1 MTMKPAPA
9 TTTTFPKLS
18 AAPKLVDQVVQQIRG
33 EVLAGRLQSGEMLP
47 AEGKLAEQFG
57 VSRTVIREAM
67 HQLRFAG
74 LIEISH
80 GRRPRVKAPNA
91 EASLLSLVTWMQ
103 RSDLAVPQLLEV
115 RRPIEC
121 EIVRLAMP
129 NIGPAQIDSL
139 QQTIDVLG
147 GAARLPVRIEAD
159 ASFHQQL
166 AEATGNPIFS
176 LLLHALAELLN
187 EQRRQTLRGPGGVRA
202 ARDHQAILDAIAAGD
217 VPAAQQAVRN
227 HLVWP
232 RD

>member
-1 MTMKPAPA
+1 MKSTPS
-9 TTTTFPKLS
+9 TTTSFPKLS
-18 AAPKLVDQVVQQIRG
+18 AAPNLVDQVVEQIRA
-33 EVLAGRLQSGEMLP
+33 EVLAGRLQSGDTLP

-80 GRRPRVKAPNA
+80 GKRPRVKAPNA
-91 EASLLSLVTWMQ
+91 EASLVSLVTWMQ
-103 RSDLAVPQLLEV
+103 RSDLAAHQLLEV

-129 NIGPAQIDSL
+129 NIGPAQVDSL
-139 QQTIDVLG
+139 QQTIDALG
-147 GAARLPVRIEAD
+147 SATRMQVRIDAD

-166 AEATGNPIFS
+166 AEATGNPIFT
-176 LLLHALAELLN
+176 LLLDALAELLN

-202 ARDHQAILDAIAAGD
+202 ARDHQVILDAIASGD
-217 VPAAQQAVRN
+217 VPAAQQAVSD